1 MVVFW
6 NMRKKSSA
14 IGIKI
19 EEARKKAGLSRR
31 KFMLCLKRYGVD
43 VTEATIFNW
52 ESGVTVPTADRIL
65 IIAKALK
72 SKPDFFWS

>member
-1 MVVFW
+1 
-6 NMRKKSSA
+6 MRQKSNT

-31 KFMLCLKRYGVD
+31 KLMLSLKRRGVD

-52 ESGVTVPTADRIL
+52 ESGATVPQADRLI
-65 IIAKALK
+65 IIAKVLK
-72 SKPDFFWS
+72 TAPNFFWS